1 MCISSSITSHD
12 CNWWRHEETERS
24 VWYCIIACIWWRN
37 NELYTYVFL
46 LLFTRQFESNCLV
59 KKKTKKLSKVF
70 QLFFFL
76 RLLPVS
82 HTQRFLMFRR
92 GTSRTD
98 GPHAGDVQLFAPATR
113 WIFMWINR
121 RGEKKKEKSD
131 WGILLQQHFFR
142 RNCYFPRTKKKKK
155 ERQKQSSLELQSDGR
170 RMSPTWKRRYI
181 GV

>member
-1 MCISSSITSHD
+1 MKRLNDPSDIALLRASDDAIMSYTLTCFFCYLHD
-12 CNWWRHEETERS
+12 NSNQT
-24 VWYCIIACIWWRN
+24 VW
-37 NELYTYVFL
+37 
-46 LLFTRQFESNCLV
+46 Q
-59 KKKTKKLSKVF
+59 KKKKVEKILKIFFFFYMKIRIKLSGKKKKKKLSKVF

-131 WGILLQQHFFR
+131 
-142 RNCYFPRTKKKKK
+142 
-155 ERQKQSSLELQSDGR
+155 
-170 RMSPTWKRRYI
+170 
-181 GV
+181 